1 MGSRQAPA
9 RRLDLKKGDEVTL
22 EFEGLGSAGY
32 RWRERV
38 DGDPDVVSIS
48 WRVGPVDAKSSRSAG
63 SSASEIAVVRAQQV
77 GEVSIYFLQL
87 RPWERDVEPLRCEE
101 VVVRVRTN
109 PSCVS

>member
-1 MGSRQAPA
+1 MCPRQAHA

-48 WRVGPVDAKSSRSAG
+48 WRVGPAGQNKSQLCILPPLTGATTTALIGLLLSRIKEAAAPAWPSQ
-63 SSASEIAVVRAQQV
+63 R
-77 GEVSIYFLQL
+77 L
-87 RPWERDVEPLRCEE
+87 ERS
-101 VVVRVRTN
+101 N
-109 PSCVS
+109 PMF